1 MAHTPPEPAYPRL
14 DAQALR
20 VLAHPLR
27 SRLLTE
33 LRMEGPATATTLAQ
47 ALDTN
52 TGATS
57 YHLRKLESVGL
68 VAETEGGHGR
78 ERVWRAAHEMHSW
91 FASDT
96 SGDPDSE
103 AASAWLQGAGL
114 RHFQEYAEHW
124 LRTQLEWPD
133 DWRDALGA
141 SDYLL
146 TLSVEQLTAM
156 LGELWAVI
164 ERYRTTEPG
173 PDARRVLFYLHAF
186 PDPRRGVR

>member
-1 MAHTPPEPAYPRL
+1 MEETPPDPAYPRL
-14 DAQALR
+14 DAAALR

-33 LRMEGPATATTLAQ
+33 LRTEGPATATTLAQ

-68 VAETEGGHGR
+68 VEETEGGRGR

-91 FASDT
+91 FASDL

-114 RHFQEYAEHW
+114 RHFQEHAEHW
-124 LRTQLEWPD
+124 LRTQTEWPE

-141 SDYLL
+141 SDYML
-146 TLSVEQLTAM
+146 TMSVEQLTAM
-156 LGELWAVI
+156 LRELWTVI
-164 ERYRTTEPG
+164 ERYRAAEPG
-173 PDARRVLFYLHAF
+173 PDARRVFLFVHAL
-186 PDPRRGVR
+186 PDPRGGV